1 MNERVKKTLF
11 STASILLL
19 FLLWQIYAISVNN
32 PTLMP
37 HPLDVLQTL
46 GVLLTQSD
54 TYITIFTSLS
64 RLLLSLLM
72 ATVLGTIL
80 GLLSGVNHNIEA
92 FLRPLIITIRTL
104 PVISIIVVILI
115 IFGNTTTLYIIS
127 LLLLFPII
135 YQAVLDGVKNV
146 DPLLIDVVR
155 LECDDTN
162 TVVLKNLYFPLSMPF
177 LRSALI
183 EAVGLG
189 FKVMIVAEYIA
200 QTNVS
205 IGREI
210 YVSKVNLAFSDVF
223 AWTILLLL
231 FVLIIEHLVEVLI
244 QKTSSSQ

>member
-1 MNERVKKTLF
+1 MNDSFKKTLF
-11 STASILLL
+11 STASILTL
-19 FLLWQIYAISVNN
+19 FLLWQIYAIYVNN

-37 HPLDVLQTL
+37 HPMNVVQTL
-46 GVLLTQSD
+46 FKLLRDSD
-54 TYITIFTSLS
+54 TYIVIFTSLS

-72 ATVLGTIL
+72 ATVLGTLL
-80 GLLSGVNHNIEA
+80 GLFSGVNKNIEA
-92 FLRPLIITIRTL
+92 FLRPFIITIRTL

-155 LECDDTN
+155 LESEHSN
-162 TVVLKNLYFPLSMPF
+162 TVVLKNVYFPLSIPF

-189 FKVMIVAEYIA
+189 FKVMVVAEYIA

-231 FVLIIEHLVEVLI
+231 FVLVIEHLVEKII
-244 QKTSSSQ
+244 QKTSSSY